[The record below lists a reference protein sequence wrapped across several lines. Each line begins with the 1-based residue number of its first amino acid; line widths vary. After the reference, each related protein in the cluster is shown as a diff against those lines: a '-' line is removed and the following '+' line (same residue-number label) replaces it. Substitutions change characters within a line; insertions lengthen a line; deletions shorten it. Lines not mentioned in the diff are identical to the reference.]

1 MKAYKGVL
9 MKAINLK
16 AAHLRNPLGIDIRQP
31 LLTWNVVDGVKQT
44 AYQIVAICD
53 GEEFWNTGKV
63 SGSTMQAVYEGPATS
78 RSCIQWKI
86 RVWDEEG
93 TQGPWSEPA
102 FFEFAFLSKQEWTAK
117 WINPEIDAFDPE
129 KNQPASVLTK
139 RFTLENCDNARAY
152 VSAHGMYVLYIN
164 GQRVKDNL
172 LTPGTS
178 EYWCRLP
185 YQTFD
190 VSDFLQTGENKIEV
204 TLGDGWYR
212 GCNGNTGTRNVFG
225 KDIAL
230 LLQLEVDKKVV
241 LVTDESW
248 QAAQDGPIRF
258 NDIQLGEKVDARM
271 VAANFHGVK
280 VENFG
285 YDNLMCMN
293 TLPIREKESFK
304 PKLIITPNGEKV
316 LDFGQNM
323 AGFVSFKLNAKAGQ
337 KLILTHGE
345 YLDGDGNFTDQNLD
359 TVGRK
364 KPLHQVVEYI
374 CKDGWN
380 EYSPTMCIFGFQ
392 MVKVETDIAIT
403 GEEFTAHAVYSDM
416 EQQAKFECDNPLV
429 TQLFHNIIWSQK
441 SNFVDIP
448 TDCPQRER
456 SGWTGDAGVFVHTGL
471 VLMDSYPVFAKWLGE
486 CRVNQ
491 YPDGK
496 IPGINPRRQ
505 PKPSFLDTLY
515 DGSTAWGDAS
525 IIISYAMYRDRGDKK
540 ILEENY
546 EMMRRWMDYCQKKAK
561 KSRLKNLFRFGPH
574 KNYIIDTGIHYGEW
588 LEAGISMEESMKNI
602 IFNGVP
608 DIATAYFAYSSR
620 LMSEI
625 AGILGKEKDARHY
638 AELYKKTNSA
648 YHFLELPDGR
658 IRSDRQ
664 CRYVRPLQ
672 LGLLTEEEAKQ
683 AASDLNDLVVKNDY
697 HLNTGFLTTGSLCRG
712 LAEYGYVETAYRIL
726 LQEDTPGWL
735 YAVKNGATTIWE
747 SWEGCNGST
756 GVSSLNHYSKG
767 AVASWLISGICGIY
781 VQGQNIT
788 IRPQS
793 CKLMKRAKAAFDSP
807 VGCIE
812 SGWEYVGDHVQ
823 YTITIPANTTATFIL
838 PDGSEKPLRP
848 GTHQFLV

>member
-1 MKAYKGVL
+1 
-9 MKAINLK
+9 MKAISLK
-16 AAHLRNPLGIDIRQP
+16 AAHLRDPLGIDIQQP
-31 LLTWNVVDGVKQT
+31 LLTWNVVDGVEQT
-44 AYQIVAICD
+44 AYQIVATSN
-53 GEEFWNTGKV
+53 GTEVWNTGKV
-63 SGSTMQAVYEGPATS
+63 SCSTMQAVYEGPAVS
-78 RSCIQWKI
+78 RQRIDWKVC
-86 RVWDEEG
+86 VWDENDIPGE
-93 TQGPWSEPA
+93 WSEPA
-102 FFEFAFLSKQEWTAK
+102 FFEFAFLSKQEWKAK
-117 WINPEIDAFDPE
+117 WINPEVNAFDPE
-129 KNQPASVLTK
+129 ENQPASVLTK
-139 RFTLENCDNARAY
+139 CFTLEKCGNARAY
-152 VSAHGMYVLYIN
+152 VSAHGIYALYIN

-178 EYWCRLP
+178 EYWYRLP

-190 VSDFLQTGENKIEV
+190 VSDLLQVGENKIEV

-230 LLQLEVDKKVV
+230 LLQLEVDGNVAV
-241 LVTDESW
+241 ATDETW
-248 QAAQDGPIRF
+248 QATQDGPIRF

-271 VAANFHGVK
+271 VPTQFHSVK
-280 VENFG
+280 VEDFG
-285 YDNLMCMN
+285 CDNLMCMN

-323 AGFVSFKLNAKAGQ
+323 AGFVSFELNAKAEQ

-345 YLDGDGNFTDQNLD
+345 YLDRDGNFTDQNLD

-380 EYSPTMCIFGFQ
+380 EYTPTMCIFGFQ

-456 SGWTGDAGVFVHTGL
+456 SGWTGDAGVFVDTGL
-471 VLMDSYPVFAKWLGE
+471 MLMDSYPVFAKWLGE

-525 IIISYAMYRDRGDKK
+525 IIIPYAMYRDRGDKK

-588 LEAGISMEESMKNI
+588 LEAGISMEESMKNVI
-602 IFNGVP
+602 LNGVP
-608 DIATAYFAYSSR
+608 EIATAYFACSCR
-620 LMSEI
+620 MMAEI
-625 AGILGKEKDARHY
+625 AAILGKTEDANDY
-638 AELYKKTNSA
+638 TKLYETVNGA
-648 YHFLELPDGR
+648 YHHLELPDGL
-658 IRSDRQ
+658 IHSDRQ

-672 LGLLTEEEAKQ
+672 LGLLTETEAKQ
-683 AASDLNDLVVKNDY
+683 AAKDLNDLVVKNNY
-697 HLNTGFLTTGSLCRG
+697 HLNTGFLTTGSLCRV

-747 SWEGCNGST
+747 SWEGCEGST

-767 AVASWLISGICGIY
+767 AVASWLIGGICGIC
-781 VQGQNIT
+781 VAGREIT
-788 IRPQS
+788 IRPQP
-793 CKLMKRAKAAFDSP
+793 CNLMKHAKATYNSP
-807 VGCIE
+807 AGRIE
-812 SGWEYVGDHVQ
+812 SGWRYIGEQMEYV
-823 YTITIPANTTATFIL
+823 ITIPSNTKATFIG
-838 PDGSEKPLRP
+838 PDGTERVLQIGKNK
-848 GTHQFLV
+848 FVI

>member
-1 MKAYKGVL
+1 
-9 MKAINLK
+9 MKAIRLK
-16 AAHLRNPLGIDIRQP
+16 AAHLTDPIGIDLRQP
-31 LLTWNVVDGVKQT
+31 LLTWNVIGGTKQT
-44 AYQIVAICD
+44 AYQIVASCGGKVVWD
-53 GEEFWNTGKV
+53 TGKV
-63 SGSTMQAVYEGPATS
+63 TGRAMQATYTGPAVS
-78 RSCIQWKI
+78 RQRIKWKI
-86 RVWDEEG
+86 RVWDESDAPGE
-93 TQGPWSEPA
+93 WSEEA
-102 FFEFAFLSKQEWTAK
+102 FFEFALLDKQEWKAK
-117 WINPEIDAFDPE
+117 WINPEIEAFNPE
-129 KNQPASVLTK
+129 ENQPASVLVK
-139 RFTLENCDNARAY
+139 EFTLDKTENARIYA
-152 VSAHGMYVLYIN
+152 SAHGIYALRIN
-164 GQRVKDNL
+164 GKRLTDNVL
-172 LTPGTS
+172 MPGTS
-178 EYWCRLP
+178 EYWYRLS

-190 VSDFLQTGENKIEV
+190 VSALLQKGENVIEV

-225 KDIAL
+225 TDIAL
-230 LLQLEVDKKVV
+230 LLQLEVDKKVA

-248 QAAQDGPIRF
+248 QAAQDGPVYF

-271 VAANFHGVK
+271 SPTQFHAVK
-280 VENFG
+280 VEDFG

-304 PKLIITPNGEKV
+304 PKLIHTPDGGAV

-323 AGFVSFKLNAKAGQ
+323 AGYLSFKLNAKAGQ

-345 YLDGDGNFTDQNLD
+345 YLDSDGNFTDQNLD

-364 KPLHQVVEYI
+364 KPLHQVIEYI

-380 EYSPTMCIFGFQ
+380 EYIPCLCIFGFQ
-392 MVKVETDIAIT
+392 MVKVETDISIT

-416 EQQAKFECDNPLV
+416 EQQAEFECDNPLV
-429 TQLFHNIIWSQK
+429 TQFFKNVIWSQK

-471 VLMDSYPVFAKWLGE
+471 MLMDAYPVFAKWLGE

-505 PKPSFLDTLY
+505 PEPSFMDKLY

-525 IIISYAMYRDRGDKK
+525 VIIPYTMYLARGDKK

-546 EMMRRWMDYCQKKAK
+546 GMMRRWMDYCEKKAR
-561 KSRLKNLFRFGPH
+561 KSRLKNKFSRNPH

-620 LMSEI
+620 LMSKI
-625 AGILGKEKDARHY
+625 AGILGKDEDARHY
-638 AELYKKTNSA
+638 AELYEKTNSA
-648 YHFLELPDGR
+648 YHFLELKDGR
-658 IRSDRQ
+658 IYSDRQ

-672 LGLLTEEEAKQ
+672 LGLLTENEAKQ
-683 AASDLNDLVVKNDY
+683 AAKDLNDLVVKNDY
-697 HLNTGFLTTGSLCRG
+697 HLNTGFLTTGSLCRV
-712 LAEYGYVETAYRIL
+712 LAEHGYVETAYRIL

-735 YAVKNGATTIWE
+735 YAVKNGATTVWE
-747 SWEGCNGST
+747 SWEGCEGST

-767 AVASWLISGICGIY
+767 AVASWLVEGICGIR
-781 VQGQNIT
+781 VEARKIT
-788 IRPQS
+788 IQPQPNP
-793 CKLMKRAKAAFDSP
+793 LMQFAKASVDSP
-807 VGCIE
+807 VGTVRSE
-812 SGWEYVGDHVQ
+812 WRYTGEQVEYMV
-823 YTITIPANTTATFIL
+823 TIPANTKATFIGL
-838 PDGSEKPLRP
+838 DGTERALQVGENR
-848 GTHQFLV
+848 FVM